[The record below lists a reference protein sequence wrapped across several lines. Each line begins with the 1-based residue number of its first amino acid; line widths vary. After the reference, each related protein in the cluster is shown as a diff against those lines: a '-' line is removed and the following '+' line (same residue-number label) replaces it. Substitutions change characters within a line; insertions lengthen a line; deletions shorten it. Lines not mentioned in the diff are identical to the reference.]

1 MFYSKG
7 DHPETIAG
15 DGDHEG
21 EHDIATHK
29 PDDNG
34 EDHGVDQLAV
44 DVHCVILYTYI
55 ILVAP

>member
-7 DHPETIAG
+7 DHAQNIAG

-21 EHDIATHK
+21 EHDIAAHK
-29 PDDNG
+29 PNDNG

-44 DVHCVILYTYI
+44 DIHGFILYTYI
-55 ILVAP
+55 ILMAS

>member
-1 MFYSKG
+1 MFYLKV
-7 DHPETIAG
+7 DHAKHITG

-21 EHDIATHK
+21 EHDITAHK
-29 PDDNG
+29 PNDNG
-34 EDHGVDQLAV
+34 EDHGVDKLAV